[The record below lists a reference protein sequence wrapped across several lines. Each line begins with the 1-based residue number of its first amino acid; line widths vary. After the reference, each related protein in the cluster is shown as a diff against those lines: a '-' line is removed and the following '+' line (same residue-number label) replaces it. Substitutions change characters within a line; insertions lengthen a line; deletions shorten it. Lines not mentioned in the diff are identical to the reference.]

1 LEAEVHFLVPR
12 LVMLGAKLVV
22 VHGAV
27 ARGTARANS
36 KLNLI
41 VVAESD
47 LPFRERQKYFR
58 EKLKCREPV
67 ELVVYTAAEFNRA
80 KAESALVKAALK
92 EGRVVYSPERG

>member
-1 LEAEVHFLVPR
+1 
-12 LVMLGAKLVV
+12 MLGAKLVV

-41 VVAESD
+41 VVATSD

-58 EKLKCREPV
+58 ERLKSREPV

-80 KAESALVKAALK
+80 RAESALVKAALK

>member
-1 LEAEVHFLVPR
+1 
-12 LVMLGAKLVV
+12 MLGATLVV

-41 VVAESD
+41 VVAASD

-58 EKLKCREPV
+58 ERLKSREPV

-80 KAESALVKAALK
+80 RAESTLVKAALK

>member
-1 LEAEVHFLVPR
+1 MA
-12 LVMLGAKLVV
+12 GAKLVV

-27 ARGTARANS
+27 ARGEARDGS
-36 KLNLI
+36 KINLI
-41 VVAESD
+41 VVAESE
-47 LPFRERQKYFR
+47 LPFRERQEHFR
-58 EKLKCREPV
+58 AKLKSREPV

>member
-1 LEAEVHFLVPR
+1 
-12 LVMLGAKLVV
+12 MLGATLVV

-27 ARGTARANS
+27 ARGTARAGS

-41 VVAESD
+41 VVAGSD
-47 LPFRERQKYFR
+47 LPFKERQKYYRGKF
-58 EKLKCREPV
+58 KGREPV

-80 KAESALVKAALK
+80 KEESTLVQHAMR